1 MAPSNGTRASAYD
14 RAMALCPNDTARLEL
29 SRLGAELNI
38 GVSSPEWIMVVLYAE
53 ARGIFGTPTDT
64 DRADLF
70 AQLARIESRMPKSA
84 ATQAEPIVTGR
95 MRDLIVFTIAL
106 LTCVAIAA
114 IVGVAQATPIGFIA
128 AFALGLG
135 AALFYVWVAP
145 IVTRARHQS

>member
-1 MAPSNGTRASAYD
+1 
-14 RAMALCPNDTARLEL
+14 
-29 SRLGAELNI
+29 
-38 GVSSPEWIMVVLYAE
+38 MVVLYAE

-70 AQLARIESRMPKSA
+70 AQLARIESRMQKSGA
-84 ATQAEPIVTGR
+84 PHAEPIVTGR
-95 MRDLIVFTIAL
+95 MRDLVVFTIAL

-145 IVTRARHQS
+145 IVTRARH

>member
-1 MAPSNGTRASAYD
+1 
-14 RAMALCPNDTARLEL
+14 LEL

-95 MRDLIVFTIAL
+95 MRDLVVFTIAL

-114 IVGVAQATPIGFIA
+114 IVGVAC
-128 AFALGLG
+128 
-135 AALFYVWVAP
+135 
-145 IVTRARHQS
+145 